1 MKQVD
6 SRRQLHFHT
15 LLETGSQFR
24 MSRMDLNVQMASMR
38 EMQEWQRIFILWRL
52 HETDGESGGNY
63 DNYV

>member
-38 EMQEWQRIFILWRL
+38 EMQEWQRIFIL
-52 HETDGESGGNY
+52 
-63 DNYV
+63 